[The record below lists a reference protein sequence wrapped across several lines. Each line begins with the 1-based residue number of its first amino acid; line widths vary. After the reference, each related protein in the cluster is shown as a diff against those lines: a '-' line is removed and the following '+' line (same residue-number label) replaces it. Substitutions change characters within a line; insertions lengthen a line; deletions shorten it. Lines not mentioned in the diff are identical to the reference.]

1 MAKSNKTEKTEELIA
16 GYIRKQIVF
25 SPSYKD
31 SNLRQKALAKI
42 RKMFDM
48 SARHITLL
56 TCSNI

>member
-48 SARHITLL
+48 SARRLY
-56 TCSNI
+56 